1 MTEKV
6 DGRANLFTVHP
17 NYKLDQGS
25 KRTLTGFL
33 AVSLMINCS
42 VIKGINHEHSTE
54 FIICTVHVR
63 IRSLVAI
70 NLQPPLGSDGRRA
83 SSDHVIDECLNE

>member
-6 DGRANLFTVHP
+6 DGRANLFKVHP

-42 VIKGINHEHSTE
+42 VIKGINHAHSTA
-54 FIICTVHVR
+54 FICTVHVR

-70 NLQPPLGSDGRRA
+70 NLQPPLVSDGRSA
-83 SSDHVIDECLNE
+83 SSDHVIDDCLNE